1 VRVWFGCL
9 AIRCGR
15 RVGSALV
22 FLAHRPSGA
31 NGNGAIRPVTQLAQG
46 STAMG
51 RELMEVVDLQYKRI
65 ESQGPRGSAGS
76 RWYCREGREGS
87 LHTAT
92 AGDTKKIQEGT
103 MGIAGAE
110 KMGRVRKMFGE
121 ENEVDVSTTFGTRH
135 PRGREGNSKGPCN
148 LAQASQRH
156 PKWERVASTNCTTC
170 PWCLP
175 LESTEGLQSGTSLL
189 LCRSERHG
197 VALHEILVVATENS
211 LCKSRHDS
219 SSIDKW

>member
-1 VRVWFGCL
+1 MARSVLSLNSPKAPRQWDANCWRLLTYSTKRSSPRVL
-9 AIRCGR
+9 AE
-15 RVGSALV
+15 VQ
-22 FLAHRPSGA
+22 GA
-31 NGNGAIRPVTQLAQG
+31 GG
-46 STAMG
+46 
-51 RELMEVVDLQYKRI
+51 
-65 ESQGPRGSAGS
+65 
-76 RWYCREGREGS
+76 
-87 LHTAT
+87 T
-92 AGDTKKIQEGT
+92 AGRGVKGACTLRRQATPKKIQEGT

-156 PKWERVASTNCTTC
+156 PKWERVASTTCTTY

-175 LESTEGLQSGTSLL
+175 HESTEGHQSGTSLL

-197 VALHEILVVATENS
+197 VAFHEILVVATENS